1 MKSKLVTV
9 VLLFLTAMIWG
20 FAFVAQF
27 FGAGEVGPF
36 AMNGLRF
43 PLGAI
48 SLLPVMLI
56 FEREKMDAAERKKT
70 VKASFIL
77 GIVLFCAT
85 TLQQIGI
92 IISGVGVASIITG
105 LYTVFIPIT
114 CYFLFKR
121 KTGLNVWIAAILVV
135 IGIFMLCT
143 KPGEGFK
150 FGIGELFLLVGAFFW
165 TAHVIL
171 VDRLGK
177 ELRPLHLSFGQFS
190 VCSVL
195 CVVTMLVFERPD
207 LPSVAAAAPSILY
220 AGILSVGVA
229 YTLQVISQRRADP
242 TLAAIIFSTEA
253 LFGALGG
260 AIFGIDHI
268 SVVGYIG
275 CGVMFLGI
283 VISQLDFSLFGKKKT
298 DVKSGDLK

>member
-1 MKSKLVTV
+1 MKSKIVTT

-43 PLGAI
+43 PLGI
-48 SLLPVMLI
+48 LSILPVMLI
-56 FEREKMDAAERKKT
+56 FERKKMDKDERRKT
-70 VKASFIL
+70 IKASLLIGIIL
-77 GIVLFCAT
+77 FFAT

-92 IISGVGVASIITG
+92 VISGVGVASIITG

-114 CYFLFKR
+114 CYFLFKH
-121 KTGLNVWIAAILVV
+121 KTGVNVWIAAVLVV

-150 FGIGELFLLVGAFFW
+150 FGIGELFLLFGAFFW

-195 CVVTMLVFERPD
+195 CVAVMLIFERPD
-207 LPSVAAAAPSILY
+207 MPSIVAAAPSILY

-229 YTLQVISQRRADP
+229 YTLQIISQRRADP

-260 AIFGIDHI
+260 ALFGIDDI
-268 SVVGYIG
+268 SLVGYIG
-275 CGVMFLGI
+275 CAIMFLGI
-283 VISQLDFSLFGKKKT
+283 VISQLDFKIFKKKPN
-298 DVKSGDLK
+298 KN

>member
-1 MKSKLVTV
+1 MKSKIVTTA
-9 VLLFLTAMIWG
+9 LLFLTAIIWG

-43 PLGAI
+43 PLGVI

-56 FEREKMDAAERKKT
+56 FERGKMGKTERKKT
-70 VKASFIL
+70 VRASLII
-77 GIVLFCAT
+77 GAVLFCAT

-105 LYTVFIPIT
+105 LYTVFIPIA
-114 CYFLFKR
+114 CYFLFKH
-121 KTGLNVWIAAILVV
+121 KTGINVWIAAVLAF
-135 IGIFMLCT
+135 IGIFMLCM
-143 KPGEGFK
+143 KPGEGFS
-150 FGIGELFLLVGAFFW
+150 FGIGELLLLIGAFFW

-195 CVVTMLVFERPD
+195 CVIVMMIFERPTI
-207 LPSVAAAAPSILY
+207 PSIIAASPSILY
-220 AGILSVGVA
+220 AGVLSVGVA
-229 YTLQVISQRRADP
+229 YTLQVVSQRRADP

-253 LFGALGG
+253 LFGAIGG
-260 AIFGIDHI
+260 AIFGIDNI
-268 SVVGYIG
+268 SFVGYIG
-275 CGVMFLGI
+275 CFVMFIGI
-283 VISQLDFSLFGKKKT
+283 VVSQIDFSAFERK
-298 DVKSGDLK
+298 LK